1 LLKHRVLAAI
11 GGVPLILYITYLGGY
26 YYFGLVLLIT
36 AVGLMEYL
44 TMVKTG
50 DFVLPAPVPLSAAL
64 VILGVQFLRPEFFS
78 LALVLTALLFA
89 LLSVLYFPRL
99 KPWELMTAIW
109 GIIYIA
115 GFLSYLLL
123 LRAMEQGFTLSLF
136 LFIGIWANDSGAYF
150 CGLSLGKRKLAPLL
164 SPKKTVE
171 GAVGGIIS
179 TLAVLLI
186 FAAFTKL
193 DLLMAFAAALLISL
207 AGMAGDLAVSAL
219 KRHFQVKDTG
229 KIIPG
234 HGGFLD
240 RFDSLIFTAPLLY
253 TLLLLFL

>member
-1 LLKHRVLAAI
+1 MLKHRVLAAI
-11 GGVPLILYITYLGGY
+11 AGVPLIIYITYLGGY
-26 YYFGLVLLIT
+26 YYFGLVLLI
-36 AVGLMEYL
+36 AVVGLLEYL
-44 TMVKTG
+44 AMVKTA
-50 DFVLPAPVPLSAAL
+50 DFVLPSLIPLSAAL
-64 VILGVQFLRPEFFS
+64 FIMGVQFLRPEFFS

-123 LRAMEQGFTLSLF
+123 LRAVEQGFTLSLF
-136 LFIGIWANDSGAYF
+136 LFIGIWVNDSGAYF
-150 CGLSLGKRKLAPLL
+150 CGLSLGRRKLAPLL

-171 GAVGGIIS
+171 GALGGIIC
-179 TLAVLLI
+179 TLIALLVFAVI
-186 FAAFTKL
+186 TNL
-193 DLLMAFAAALLISL
+193 DLFMAGIAALLISL
-207 AGMAGDLAVSAL
+207 AGMGGDLVISAL

-240 RFDSLIFTAPLLY
+240 RFDSLIFAAPLLY
-253 TLLLLFL
+253 MLLILFF